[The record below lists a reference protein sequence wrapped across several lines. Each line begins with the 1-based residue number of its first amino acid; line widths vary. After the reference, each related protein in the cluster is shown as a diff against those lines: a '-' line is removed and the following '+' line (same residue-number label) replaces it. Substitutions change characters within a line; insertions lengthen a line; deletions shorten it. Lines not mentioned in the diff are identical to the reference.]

1 MTETTQPGGSDAAPE
16 PAAAPAAA
24 EVPLLAQR
32 AITAPASVDHAART
46 VEVVWSTGAR
56 ARNFV
61 PALGLITEE
70 LEMSPNAVR
79 MEALRS
85 GQAPVLNTHRRGDAR
100 DVLGRV
106 TAARLERGRGYAT
119 LRFSSAADVEPVWQR
134 IADGTLRAVSV
145 GYRVHRYEPRPD
157 PATGE
162 TVHRAVDWE
171 PFEISV
177 VPVPVDRDAA
187 VRAQGEQGLS
197 APAIEPALPDED
209 PPMPETTPAEP
220 AAAPSAPPAASPC
233 TPSQEA
239 TVTATPSAQAPEP
252 TRTAPDLDAVR
263 AEASR
268 AERERIAGI
277 DAAVEAA
284 RALLPAERIAPIR
297 AEAIAQGWTGDQ
309 VRRALFDALLAQGP
323 RPSMPAR
330 PETGPGHDDAAQ
342 IRDAMAEAIATRAMP
357 GYQPPSTGPGA
368 GRHAEFLGWRPSDMI
383 GELLRL
389 KGERQIPRNPALL
402 AERAF
407 HTTSDFPALLSAA
420 ANKMLLAAYQ
430 PAQPSYRQIFLR
442 RDFRDFKPHRHLR
455 LGDFPTLLPLA
466 ENGEIQVGT
475 MSESQEIVLLQTFAR
490 RLRVTRPM
498 LVNDDL
504 GAFTDFAAAIGRR
517 VADFENA
524 TAYQLLNAANG
535 DGPTLATGN
544 APVFSTAAA
553 RANKAGAGSALDL
566 AGLAAG
572 RAAIMRQRT
581 LDGPPIAIGNA
592 MRLLVGPNQELAA
605 RQLTVAMQ
613 ATQVGQA
620 NVYAGFVQPVVE
632 PLIPA
637 NRWYLFSEP
646 AAAPVYV
653 YGTLNGAEG
662 PQVTTGPVQGADGI
676 EVSVIFDF
684 GVGAIDLGPKRVSQK
699 RAWEPGGAAPG
710 STRGRDQ
717 PKPRNTARL
726 RFNATASS
734 SEMRPITPPTR
745 SRRMLVSLS
754 TITQLGARSAKRS
767 LGDSGTRSSPA
778 SFRTEVS
785 GHTTTPSVW
794 S

>member
-1 MTETTQPGGSDAAPE
+1 MTEPIEPGGSDATPDDS
-16 PAAAPAAA
+16 AAPI
-24 EVPLLAQR
+24 VAQR
-32 AITAPASVDHAART
+32 AITAPATVDRAART

-61 PALGLITEE
+61 PSLGLITEE

-85 GQAPVLNTHRRGDAR
+85 GRAPVLDTHRRGGAR

-119 LRFSSAADVEPVWQR
+119 LQFSTAADVEPVWQR

-157 PATGE
+157 AATGE

-187 VRAQGEQGLS
+187 VRAQGEQGLP
-197 APAIEPALPDED
+197 APAIEPALPDEE
-209 PPMPETTPAEP
+209 PTMPVTTPVAP
-220 AAAPSAPPAASPC
+220 AADPSAPLAAAPSTPPQETPVTTTSSPPA
-233 TPSQEA
+233 QEPNRA
-239 TVTATPSAQAPEP
+239 APAP
-252 TRTAPDLDAVR
+252 AVPAPDLDAIR

-297 AEAIAQGWTGDQ
+297 AEAIERGWTGDQ
-309 VRRALFDALLAQGP
+309 ARRALFDALVAQGP
-323 RPSMPAR
+323 RSSIPA
-330 PETGPGHDDAAQ
+330 
-342 IRDAMAEAIATRAMP
+342 RAMP
-357 GYQPPSTGPGA
+357 GYQPRGD
-368 GRHAEFLGWRPSDMI
+368 GRHAEFLGWRPSDMLR
-383 GELLRL
+383 ELFARR
-389 KGERQIPRNPALL
+389 GERNPPRNPTLL

-407 HTTSDFPALLSAA
+407 HTSSDFPLLLAAA

-430 PAQPSYRQIFLR
+430 PAQPTYRQIFLR

-455 LGDFPTLLPLA
+455 IGDFPTLLPLA

-517 VADFENA
+517 VAEFENA
-524 TAYQLLNAANG
+524 TAYNLLNSANG
-535 DGPTLATGN
+535 DGPTLTTGS
-544 APVFSTAAA
+544 APVFATAAA
-553 RANKAGAGSALDL
+553 RANKAATGTVLDT
-566 AGLAAG
+566 ATIGAG

-581 LDGPPIAIGNA
+581 LDGLPISMGQT
-592 MRLLVGPNQELAA
+592 MRLLVGPNLELAA
-605 RQLTVAMQ
+605 RQATVVVQ
-613 ATQVGQA
+613 ASETAKA
-620 NVYAGFVQPVVE
+620 NVFAGFVQPVVE

-637 NRWYLFSEP
+637 NRWYLFSDP

-653 YGTLNGAEG
+653 YGYLNGAEG

-684 GVGAIDLGPKRVSQK
+684 GVGAIDWRG
-699 RAWEPGGAAPG
+699 AWFNPG
-710 STRGRDQ
+710 T
-717 PKPRNTARL
+717 
-726 RFNATASS
+726 
-734 SEMRPITPPTR
+734 
-745 SRRMLVSLS
+745 
-754 TITQLGARSAKRS
+754 
-767 LGDSGTRSSPA
+767 
-778 SFRTEVS
+778 
-785 GHTTTPSVW
+785 
-794 S
+794 

>member
-1 MTETTQPGGSDAAPE
+1 MTETPEPGGSDAAPD
-16 PAAAPAAA
+16 PAAVLDR
-24 EVPLLAQR
+24 VPTAGNSIIAQR
-32 AITAPASVDHAART
+32 AIAAPTTVDRTART

-85 GQAPVLNTHRRGDAR
+85 GRAPVLDTHRRGGAR

-119 LRFSSAADVEPVWQR
+119 LQFSTAADVEPVWQR

-157 PATGE
+157 AATGE

-187 VRAQGEQGLS
+187 VRGEASQG
-197 APAIEPALPDED
+197 APAVAIEPALPDED
-209 PPMPETTPAEP
+209 PTMPETTPETP
-220 AAAPSAPPAASPC
+220 AAAPSAPPFAA
-233 TPSQEA
+233 PSNPPQET
-239 TVTATPSAQAPEP
+239 TVTTRPSTTATAPSEP
-252 TRTAPDLDAVR
+252 TRTATVPADLDAVR
-263 AEASR
+263 AEAQR
-268 AERERIAGI
+268 AERDRIAGI
-277 DAAVEAA
+277 DTAIEAA
-284 RALLPAERIAPIR
+284 RALVPAERVTTLR
-297 AEAIAQGWTGDQ
+297 SEAVGQGWSADQ
-309 VRRALFDALLAQGP
+309 VRRALFDAMVAAAP
-323 RPSMPAR
+323 KPSLPAR
-330 PETGPGHDDAAQ
+330 PEPGAGHDDPAQ
-342 IRDAMAEAIATRAMP
+342 ILDAMAEALAARSMP
-357 GYQPPSTGPGA
+357 GYAPKGS
-368 GRHAEFLGWRPSDMI
+368 GRHAEFMGWRPSDMI

-389 KGERQIPRNPALL
+389 RGDRQVPRNPTLL

-407 HTTSDFPALLSAA
+407 HTTSDFPLLLSAA

-455 LGDFPTLLPLA
+455 VGDFPTLLPLM
-466 ENGEIQVGT
+466 ENGEIQAGT

-490 RLRVTRPM
+490 RIRVTRPM

-524 TAYQLLNAANG
+524 TAYGLLNAANG
-535 DGPTLATGN
+535 DGPTLVTGS
-544 APVFSTAAA
+544 APVFATGAA
-553 RANKAGAGSALDL
+553 RANKAGTGSVLDT
-566 AGLAAG
+566 ATIGAG
-572 RAAIMRQRT
+572 RTAIMKQRT
-581 LDGPPIAIGNA
+581 LDGLPIAMGQS
-592 MRLLVGPNQELAA
+592 MRLLVGPNLELAA
-605 RQLTVAMQ
+605 RQATV
-613 ATQVGQA
+613 VVQA
-620 NVYAGFVQPVVE
+620 NEISRANVFAGFVQPLIE

-653 YGTLNGAEG
+653 YGYLNGAEG
-662 PQVTTGPVQGADGI
+662 PQVTTGPVQGVDGI

-684 GVGAIDLGPKRVSQK
+684 GVGAIDWRG
-699 RAWEPGGAAPG
+699 AWFNPG
-710 STRGRDQ
+710 T
-717 PKPRNTARL
+717 
-726 RFNATASS
+726 
-734 SEMRPITPPTR
+734 
-745 SRRMLVSLS
+745 
-754 TITQLGARSAKRS
+754 
-767 LGDSGTRSSPA
+767 
-778 SFRTEVS
+778 
-785 GHTTTPSVW
+785 
-794 S
+794 

>member
-1 MTETTQPGGSDAAPE
+1 MTTLADPSGSDAAPE
-16 PAAAPAAA
+16 HAATPDQTPTA
-24 EVPLLAQR
+24 VQSLVAQR
-32 AITAPASVDHAART
+32 AITAPATVDRAART

-85 GQAPVLNTHRRGDAR
+85 GRAPVLDTHRRGGAR

-119 LRFSSAADVEPVWQR
+119 LQFSTAADVEPVWQR

-157 PATGE
+157 AATGE

-187 VRAQGEQGLS
+187 VRAQGEQGLP

-209 PPMPETTPAEP
+209 PPMPETTPAPQTATVEP
-220 AAAPSAPPAASPC
+220 AAAPSAPPAAPSTTPPQEMPVTTSPA
-233 TPSQEA
+233 PA
-239 TVTATPSAQAPEP
+239 AAAAPEP
-252 TRTAPDLDAVR
+252 TRAAPADLDAVR
-263 AEASR
+263 AEAQR

-284 RALLPAERIAPIR
+284 RALLPAERITPVR

-309 VRRALFDALLAQGP
+309 ARRALFDALVANGP
-323 RPSMPAR
+323 RPSIPAR
-330 PETGPGHDDAAQ
+330 PETGPGHDDPAQ
-342 IRDAMAEAIATRAMP
+342 ILDAMAEALAARAMP
-357 GYQPPSTGPGA
+357 GYEPQGA
-368 GRHAEFLGWRPSDMI
+368 GRHAEFMGWRPSDMI
-383 GELLRL
+383 GELLRAR
-389 KGERQIPRNPALL
+389 GERSVPRNPTLL

-407 HTTSDFPALLSAA
+407 HTSSDFPLLLAAA

-430 PAQPSYRQIFLR
+430 PAQPTYRQIFLR

-455 LGDFPTLLPLA
+455 IGDFPTLLPLA

-490 RLRVTRPM
+490 RIRVTRPM

-517 VADFENA
+517 VAEFENA
-524 TAYQLLNAANG
+524 TAYQLVNSANG
-535 DGPTLATGN
+535 DGPTLTTGS
-544 APVFSTAAA
+544 APVFATGAA
-553 RANKAGAGSALDL
+553 RANRASTGTVLDTTTIGAG
-566 AGLAAG
+566 
-572 RAAIMRQRT
+572 RTAIMKQRT
-581 LDGPPIAIGNA
+581 LDGLPISMGQT
-592 MRLLVGPNQELAA
+592 MRLLVGPNLELAA
-605 RQLTVAMQ
+605 RQATV
-613 ATQVGQA
+613 VVQA
-620 NVYAGFVQPVVE
+620 NEIGKANVFAGFVQPVIE
-632 PLIPA
+632 PLIQA
-637 NRWYLFSEP
+637 NRWYLFSDP
-646 AAAPVYV
+646 VAAPVYV
-653 YGTLNGAEG
+653 YGYLNGAEG
-662 PQVTTGPVQGADGI
+662 PQVTTGPVQGADGV

-684 GVGAIDLGPKRVSQK
+684 GVGAIDWRG
-699 RAWEPGGAAPG
+699 AWFNPG
-710 STRGRDQ
+710 T
-717 PKPRNTARL
+717 
-726 RFNATASS
+726 
-734 SEMRPITPPTR
+734 
-745 SRRMLVSLS
+745 
-754 TITQLGARSAKRS
+754 
-767 LGDSGTRSSPA
+767 
-778 SFRTEVS
+778 
-785 GHTTTPSVW
+785 
-794 S
+794 

>member
-1 MTETTQPGGSDAAPE
+1 MTDIIEPAGSDAAPE
-16 PAAAPAAA
+16 SAAAPI
-24 EVPLLAQR
+24 LAQR
-32 AITAPASVDHAART
+32 AITAPATVDRAART

-79 MEALRS
+79 MDALRS
-85 GQAPVLNTHRRGDAR
+85 GHAPVLDTHRRGGAR

-119 LRFSSAADVEPVWQR
+119 LQFSTAADVEPVWQR

-187 VRAQGEQGLS
+187 VRGEASQG
-197 APAIEPALPDED
+197 APAIALEPALPDED
-209 PPMPETTPAEP
+209 VPMPETTPETP
-220 AAAPSAPPAASPC
+220 AAPAARDVPAPSAPPSPPQETPVTT
-233 TPSQEA
+233 TPS
-239 TVTATPSAQAPEP
+239 PPAPEP
-252 TRTAPDLDAVR
+252 TRAAPDLDAVR

-284 RALLPAERIAPIR
+284 RALLPAERITPIR

-309 VRRALFDALLAQGP
+309 ARRALFDALVAQGP
-323 RPSMPAR
+323 RPSIPAR
-330 PETGPGHDDAAQ
+330 PETGPAQDDPAQ
-342 IRDAMAEAIATRAMP
+342 LLDAMAEALAARAMP
-357 GYQPPSTGPGA
+357 GYQPQGN
-368 GRHAEFLGWRPSDMI
+368 GRHAEFLGWRPSDMLR
-383 GELLRL
+383 ELLARR
-389 KGERQIPRNPALL
+389 GERNPPRNPTLL

-407 HTTSDFPALLSAA
+407 HTSSDFPLLLAAA

-430 PAQPSYRQIFLR
+430 PAQPTYRQIFLR

-455 LGDFPTLLPLA
+455 IGDFPTLLPLA

-504 GAFTDFAAAIGRR
+504 GAFTDFASMIGRR
-517 VADFENA
+517 VAEFENA
-524 TAYQLLNAANG
+524 TAYNLLNSANG
-535 DGPTLATGN
+535 DGPTLTTGS
-544 APVFSTAAA
+544 APVFATGAA
-553 RANKAGAGSALDL
+553 RANKAGTGTPLDT
-566 AGLAAG
+566 ATIGAG

-581 LDGPPIAIGNA
+581 LDGLPISMGQT
-592 MRLLVGPNQELAA
+592 MRLLVGPNLELAA
-605 RQLTVAMQ
+605 RQATVVVQ
-613 ATQVGQA
+613 ASETAKA
-620 NVYAGFVQPVVE
+620 NVFAGFVQPVVE

-637 NRWYLFSEP
+637 NRWYLFSDP

-653 YGTLNGAEG
+653 YGYLNGAEG
-662 PQVTTGPVQGADGI
+662 PQVTTGPVQGADGV

-684 GVGAIDLGPKRVSQK
+684 GVGAIDWRG
-699 RAWEPGGAAPG
+699 AWFNPG
-710 STRGRDQ
+710 T
-717 PKPRNTARL
+717 
-726 RFNATASS
+726 
-734 SEMRPITPPTR
+734 
-745 SRRMLVSLS
+745 
-754 TITQLGARSAKRS
+754 
-767 LGDSGTRSSPA
+767 
-778 SFRTEVS
+778 
-785 GHTTTPSVW
+785 
-794 S
+794 

>member
-1 MTETTQPGGSDAAPE
+1 MTETTEPAGSDAAPE
-16 PAAAPAAA
+16 PAAAPTVA

-32 AITAPASVDHAART
+32 AITAPATVDRAART

-56 ARNFV
+56 AKNFV

-85 GQAPVLNTHRRGDAR
+85 GRAPVLDTHRRGGAR

-119 LRFSSAADVEPVWQR
+119 LQFSAAADVEPVWQR

-187 VRAQGEQGLS
+187 VRAQGEQGLP
-197 APAIEPALPDED
+197 APAIEPALPDEE
-209 PPMPETTPAEP
+209 PTMPETTPETP
-220 AAAPSAPPAASPC
+220 AAAPSAPPSAA
-233 TPSQEA
+233 PSNPPQET
-239 TVTATPSAQAPEP
+239 TVTASPAPANSSAPAPAVP
-252 TRTAPDLDAVR
+252 APDLDAVR

-268 AERERIAGI
+268 IERARIAGI

-284 RALLPAERIAPIR
+284 RALLPPERITPIR
-297 AEAIAQGWTGDQ
+297 AEAIERGWTGDQ
-309 VRRALFDALLAQGP
+309 ARRALFDALVAQGP
-323 RPSMPAR
+323 RPSIPAR
-330 PETGPGHDDAAQ
+330 PETGPGHDDPAQ
-342 IRDAMAEAIATRAMP
+342 ILDAMAEAIAARAMP
-357 GYQPPSTGPGA
+357 GYQPQGS
-368 GRHAEFLGWRPSDMI
+368 GRHAEFLGWRPSDMLR
-383 GELLRL
+383 ELLARR
-389 KGERQIPRNPALL
+389 GERNPPRNPTLL

-407 HTTSDFPALLSAA
+407 HTSSDFPALLSAA

-430 PAQPSYRQIFLR
+430 PAQPTYRQIFLR

-455 LGDFPTLLPLA
+455 IGDFPTLLPLA

-504 GAFTDFAAAIGRR
+504 GAFTDFASMIGRR
-517 VADFENA
+517 VAEFENA
-524 TAYQLLNAANG
+524 TAYNLLNAANG
-535 DGPTLATGN
+535 DGPTLATGS
-544 APVFSTAAA
+544 APVFATGAA
-553 RANKAGAGSALDL
+553 RANKAGTGTPLDT
-566 AGLAAG
+566 ATIGVG
-572 RAAIMRQRT
+572 RAAIMKQRT
-581 LDGPPIAIGNA
+581 LDGLPISMGQI
-592 MRLLVGPNQELAA
+592 MRLLVGPNLELAA
-605 RQLTVAMQ
+605 RQATVVVQ
-613 ATQVGQA
+613 AAETAKA
-620 NVYAGFVQPVVE
+620 NVFAGFVQPVVE

-637 NRWYLFSEP
+637 NRWYLFADP
-646 AAAPVYV
+646 LAAPVYV
-653 YGTLNGAEG
+653 YGYLNGAEG

-684 GVGAIDLGPKRVSQK
+684 GVGAIDWRG
-699 RAWEPGGAAPG
+699 AWFNPG
-710 STRGRDQ
+710 T
-717 PKPRNTARL
+717 
-726 RFNATASS
+726 
-734 SEMRPITPPTR
+734 
-745 SRRMLVSLS
+745 
-754 TITQLGARSAKRS
+754 
-767 LGDSGTRSSPA
+767 
-778 SFRTEVS
+778 
-785 GHTTTPSVW
+785 
-794 S
+794 